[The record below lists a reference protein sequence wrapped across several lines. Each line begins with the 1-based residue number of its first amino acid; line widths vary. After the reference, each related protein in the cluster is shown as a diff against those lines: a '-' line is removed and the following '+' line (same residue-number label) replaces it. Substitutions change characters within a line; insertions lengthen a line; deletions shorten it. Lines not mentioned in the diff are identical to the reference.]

1 MRRWFNDIHETEKRL
16 ESGQFAK
23 DQEQKKTV
31 IDIPQPAKESI
42 PVTPC
47 GDSLHQASCEA
58 RPKFEVD
65 FSAPIPEDF

>member
-1 MRRWFNDIHETEKRL
+1 MHRIASWFHDIHETEDRL

-23 DQEQKKTV
+23 DQEQKMTIV
-31 IDIPQPAKESI
+31 DIPQPVHESI
-42 PVTPC
+42 SVTPC
-47 GDSLHQASCEA
+47 EDQSTCPA